1 MPKKPKA
8 IVLGSWAVVTY
19 LEDEAA
25 GERVADIIADANED
39 GTPLLMSAISLGEVW
54 HLIARG
60 VSVEEAERSLAEI
73 QRLGISI
80 VPADW
85 QLTHEAA
92 RLKARYGVSYTD
104 GFAAA
109 LAKQMKAHLV
119 TGDPDFTQ
127 LEKEI
132 QILACF
138 INHEK

>member
-8 IVLGSWAVVTY
+8 IVLGSWAVVAY

-39 GTPLLMSAISLGEVW
+39 GTPLLISAISLGEVW

-80 VPADW
+80 VSADW

-92 RLKARYGVSYTD
+92 RLKARYGLSYTD

-132 QILACF
+132 QITWL
-138 INHEK
+138 K

>member
-132 QILACF
+132 QILWL
-138 INHEK
+138 K

>member
-132 QILACF
+132 QITWL
-138 INHEK
+138 K

>member
-8 IVLGSWAVVTY
+8 IVLDSWAVVAY
-19 LEDEAA
+19 LDDEAA

-39 GTPLLMSAISLGEVW
+39 GTQLLMSVVSLGEVW
-54 HLIARG
+54 YLIAREI
-60 VSVEEAERSLAEI
+60 SAEEAERSLVEI

-80 VPADW
+80 VAADW

-92 RLKARYGVSYTD
+92 RLKARYGMSYTD

-109 LAKQMKAHLV
+109 LAKQMKAHLA
-119 TGDPDFTQ
+119 TGDPDFSQ

-132 QILACF
+132 QIIWL
-138 INHEK
+138 K